1 MPLRAETPTRF
12 WCIVRM
18 AMIPMNVAILVW
30 LLPARFVLG
39 VDGWNTVIFGVT
51 GLPIVACALTATT
64 LLARAV
70 HRGPSPAPL
79 APWVAAVAAISQIT
93 VWVALIAFGVGW
105 VDVDDPSTSRTEPQ
119 KSVLINLAGYSDH
132 TLALS
137 NRVAELSYVTALG
150 SWGILLITLLHA
162 RRRRDRPGY
171 QSTP

>member
-1 MPLRAETPTRF
+1 MPLLTETPTRL
-12 WCIVRM
+12 WRIVRM
-18 AMIPMNVAILVW
+18 SMIPMNAAILVW

-39 VDGWNTVIFGVT
+39 VDGWATVIFGVT
-51 GLPIVACALTATT
+51 GLLIVACALTATT

-79 APWVAAVAAISQIT
+79 APWVAAVAALSQIT

-105 VDVDDPSTSRTEPQ
+105 VDVDDPSTSRTDPQ

-150 SWGILLITLLHA
+150 AWGILLITLVCA
-162 RRRRDRPGY
+162 RRSTRRPAY
-171 QSTP
+171 HSTP

>member
-1 MPLRAETPTRF
+1 
-12 WCIVRM
+12 
-18 AMIPMNVAILVW
+18 MIPMNVAILVW

-39 VDGWNTVIFGVT
+39 VDGWNTVIFGVI
-51 GLPIVACALTATT
+51 GLPIAAGALTATT

-70 HRGPSPAPL
+70 DRGPSPAPP
-79 APWVAAVAAISQIT
+79 APWVAAVAATSQIT

-105 VDVDDPSTSRTEPQ
+105 VDVDDPSTSQTEPE

-132 TLALS
+132 TLELS

-150 SWGILLITLLHA
+150 SWGILLITLAFA
-162 RRRRDRPGY
+162 RRSTRRHGY